1 MFILAVGLLQ
11 CRACLEWVSRA
22 TILAVD
28 GSRVVEEVGDVVFG
42 LDELFGETR
51 SLAGTLKII
60 VVSNKNVKRDERE
73 KPTEGLDLLIFSGR
87 RLAALM
93 AADSERTN
101 E

>member
-51 SLAGTLKII
+51 SLAGTLKIT
-60 VVSNKNVKRDERE
+60 VVSKVKREERE

-93 AADSERTN
+93 AAGNERTN